1 MEENQIGGNVMVCFR
16 DSESGNYRFSWWVW
30 TLLTLFGA
38 FQLSLWQAPLMAAEP
53 EELSASRPPQVETLY
68 EPGQL
73 GGHGATLHRVTIT
86 GTARNTAGDP
96 VKDADIYVSSR
107 GWIIPSDFEQLRGH
121 TRSDEYGHFVLKD
134 VQLFV
139 INNRDSRS
147 RPDEGDFIVFGTK
160 ENYGLTWHPTRT
172 YRPAARPEETDSRDR
187 NSQSTTSAF
196 YQNEPIVIDLQFDTP
211 AKLKGVITDKQGHPL
226 ANAKVQLGYVD
237 RPLST
242 TPHRTGSCEYLKQK
256 NPYSNQNDSFI
267 NFSVVPLS
275 MRETYTDAQG
285 RYEFTQLR
293 RDTSYSANIDPGPE
307 FDPWQFTLVTAS
319 QSRNSRNTVAAGYA
333 GEVNHQFTAP
343 RDVTVRVVQSDS
355 GRPVSNVL
363 VTAHPIGE
371 VRRSGIQA
379 RTDSQGKAR
388 LRLIPDE
395 YKLVS
400 EPNPDQPFLYLSQQY
415 FVPKREASGR
425 NDTPNVTM
433 KLNPA
438 AIVKL
443 KAINAKTGAP
453 IPGVRFNYETYDSGE
468 QTPVSTQTVY
478 VDYPFTNDAGEIQ
491 AFMEPGTRR
500 FVVAEPFSLSQAAGS
515 RSERIKLTAG
525 QVTEVTIKLTP
536 AEFLPTHLVASE
548 IQPRKNSLYVP
559 EIQKKWHIQ
568 SELLRLTPLRITT
581 QKVSIYRKSV
591 DTENLLKD
599 LRALDPYELP
609 DIKSLLNKY
618 YTGEL
623 DWYKQVLTA
632 QGTLK
637 HEARYFNPDA
647 RPPLFF
653 NLSGQPLPNLT
664 TMTDGWKTIHHQSMS
679 NQAGINLNRRGRIN
693 FHVASPYDFCEW
705 PSLRNR
711 IPAPKNT
718 KKPDVNISQAGQRII
733 YERESDERVF
743 RRVLDQDT
751 GFIFETSYQIHSHQS
766 EQVKLSFAPYKL
778 ANGLILPGMHIN
790 WKTYQGKLQRL
801 EVTLIEQAEIL
812 STVPADAFAIALPA
826 GTEFIDS
833 RQLPD
838 NISYIAGNHESKK
851 ILSGPVSDFAA
862 YLQRNPYYSH
872 EMETEPQLGRH
883 APTLEPALWLTA
895 DGKTAAPNLNGKVAL
910 IHFWGTRNANS
921 MDQLSEMKAA
931 YKKYAEQPVVLIGL
945 HDSYTST
952 SQLQAIAEQ
961 KDLKYTLAIDQRPE
975 EAGWFGK
982 TMQHFRVRDLPQMAV
997 IDQHGNLTFVGDLRQ
1012 ALQKVNQLLD
1022 EKN

>member
-1 MEENQIGGNVMVCFR
+1 MAMVCAC
-16 DSESGNYRFSWWVW
+16 DSVTGNDKGSWHSGR
-30 TLLTLFGA
+30 LLSLSGFL
-38 FQLSLWQAPLMAAEP
+38 QLSLCLIPLAAAEP
-53 EELSASRPPQVETLY
+53 EQQTTNRPPQVETLY
-68 EPGQL
+68 EMGQL

-86 GTARNTAGDP
+86 GTARNATGEP
-96 VKDADIYVSSR
+96 VQNADIYVSSR
-107 GWIIPSDFEQLRGH
+107 GWLTPGDFEPLRGH
-121 TRSDEYGHFVLKD
+121 TRSDENGHFELKD

-139 INNRDSRS
+139 VNSRDSRS
-147 RPDEGDFIVFGTK
+147 RPNEGTFVVFGTK
-160 ENYGLTWHPTRT
+160 ENYGLTWHPART
-172 YRPAARPEETDSRDR
+172 YRPSERPEGTASGDRDR
-187 NSQSTTSAF
+187 HVTANAF
-196 YQNEPIVIDLQFDTP
+196 YKDDPIVVDLQFDAQAT
-211 AKLKGVITDKQGHPL
+211 LKGVITDTQGNPL
-226 ANAKVQLGYVD
+226 QNAKVQLGHVD
-237 RPLST
+237 KLRST
-242 TPHRTGSCEYLKQK
+242 SSRGTGSCRYLKQE
-256 NPYSNQNDSFI
+256 NPYSKQMDTFLSFSAVPP
-267 NFSVVPLS
+267 SV
-275 MRETYTDAQG
+275 RETITNAQG

-293 RDTSYSANIDPGPE
+293 RDTSYAANIDPGPE
-307 FDPWQFTLVTAS
+307 FDPWQFTLITAS
-319 QSRNSRNTVAAGYA
+319 RARTSRDAVIAGYA
-333 GEVNHQFTAP
+333 GEINHQFAAP
-343 RDVTVRVVQSDS
+343 RDVSIQVVQSDS
-355 GRPVSNVL
+355 GRPLSNVL

-379 RTDSQGKAR
+379 RTDSQGKAQ
-388 LRLIPDE
+388 LSLIPDE
-395 YKLVS
+395 YKLVA
-400 EPNPDQPFLYLSQQY
+400 EPTSDQPFLYLSQQY
-415 FVPKREASGR
+415 FVPKREASGK

-478 VDYPFTNDAGEIQ
+478 VDYPFTNAAGEIQ

-500 FVVAEPFSLSQAAGS
+500 FVVAAPFSLSQAAGS
-515 RSERIKLTAG
+515 RSERIKLIAG
-525 QVTEVTIKLTP
+525 QVTEVTVKLTP

-548 IQPRKNSLYVP
+548 MQPRENSLYAT

-581 QKVSIYRKSV
+581 RKASIYRGSV

-599 LRALDPYELP
+599 FRTLDPYQLP

-653 NLSGQPLPNLT
+653 NLSGQPLPNIT

-679 NQAGINLNRRGRIN
+679 NQAGINLNRRGRIH

-718 KKPDVNISQAGQRII
+718 KKPDVIISQAGQRII
-733 YERESDERVF
+733 YEGESDERVF

-778 ANGLILPGMHIN
+778 ANGLILPGIHIN

-838 NISYIAGNHESKK
+838 NVSYIAGNHASKK
-851 ILSGPVSDFAA
+851 ILYGPVSDFAA

-872 EMETEPQLGRH
+872 EMETEPQFGRH
-883 APTLEPALWLTA
+883 APALEPAQWLTA
-895 DGKTAAPNLNGKVAL
+895 EGKSAAPNLNGKVAL

-921 MDQLSEMKAA
+921 LDQLSEMKAA
-931 YKKYAEQPVVLIGL
+931 YKKYADQPVVLIGL
-945 HDSYTST
+945 HNSFTST
-952 SQLQAIAEQ
+952 SQLQAVAEQ
-961 KDLKYTLAIDQRPE
+961 QDLKYTLAIDQRPE

-982 TMQHFRVRDLPQMAV
+982 TMQHFRIRALPQMAI
-997 IDQHGNLTFVGDLRQ
+997 IDQQGDLVYIGNLAEALRTVDR
-1012 ALQKVNQLLD
+1012 LLKTGEQK
-1022 EKN
+1022 